1 MNDIS
6 ALGSSPRRI
15 RQTNVAAALRS
26 LYTFGRMSRAD
37 LARRLGLN
45 RSSSGQIVAELTGS
59 GLVHEV
65 EDSSDRK
72 GEHSRAGR
80 PGILLEL
87 VPDAA
92 VFLGV
97 EIGVEHITAVII
109 DLCGQVQ
116 SFRTQAFDA
125 PSKTVDQAVEQ
136 AFELALGGIEDNLLQ
151 RCRGVGLSAPAHIDA
166 HGFVSLAPI
175 IGWRNVALSQIAR
188 AAFPLDVPI
197 IIENDANAFAIGDSY
212 KHGYSGVTLFLL
224 METGVGGGVLVD
236 GKLFRGGHGLAGE
249 IGHTLVPG
257 SGGQRFE
264 QLIGRE
270 ALVSQYRLAKGD
282 TSVDLAEFLDD
293 VRDRAPAAVTIAE
306 TWSRHLALA
315 LMQACRL
322 LDPNRIVLGGSVA
335 SLYPMV
341 SARVAV
347 YMAEGQEIAFPA
359 PQIVVDEDAKLGSA
373 FGAACLLHQRF
384 MSLDSDTFASEEP
397 TQIGTAGGE
406 GPLPPNDER

>member
-125 PSKTVDQAVEQ
+125 PSKTVDQA
-136 AFELALGGIEDNLLQ
+136 
-151 RCRGVGLSAPAHIDA
+151 
-166 HGFVSLAPI
+166 
-175 IGWRNVALSQIAR
+175 
-188 AAFPLDVPI
+188 
-197 IIENDANAFAIGDSY
+197 
-212 KHGYSGVTLFLL
+212 
-224 METGVGGGVLVD
+224 
-236 GKLFRGGHGLAGE
+236 
-249 IGHTLVPG
+249 
-257 SGGQRFE
+257 
-264 QLIGRE
+264 GR
-270 ALVSQYRLAKGD
+270 
-282 TSVDLAEFLDD
+282 TSF
-293 VRDRAPAAVTIAE
+293 
-306 TWSRHLALA
+306 
-315 LMQACRL
+315 
-322 LDPNRIVLGGSVA
+322 
-335 SLYPMV
+335 
-341 SARVAV
+341 
-347 YMAEGQEIAFPA
+347 
-359 PQIVVDEDAKLGSA
+359 
-373 FGAACLLHQRF
+373 
-384 MSLDSDTFASEEP
+384 
-397 TQIGTAGGE
+397 
-406 GPLPPNDER
+406 